1 MIKKILKKLGYLIFY
16 LKINLFDPWQRAG
29 QIAFIYIY
37 IYIYIMYFIVLVFLA
52 MCIIKILFNI
62 FYYFFMNC
70 FNN

>member
-1 MIKKILKKLGYLIFY
+1 MLKKLVYLFFY
-16 LKINLFDPWQRAG
+16 LEIKLFDPWQRAG
-29 QIAFIYIY
+29 RIAY

-70 FNN
+70 LNN